1 LRISSVIGFMSID
14 FSDGPL
20 PHLPD
25 RCDATGDGVETEAR
39 KALEMLMLEARK
51 LVVEMR
57 RLLREQCQL

>member
-1 LRISSVIGFMSID
+1 MSID